1 MSWEFVK
8 SDHYGFFCLVDQN
21 GNDIL
26 IPDGQNDGDYP
37 VCWMGEDMSDHV
49 KRLIEVS
56 PDLLAVCQHVERE
69 LCEITGNLR
78 IDGYR
83 SLANEIEALRTDIHD
98 VISQIPEV
106 TDE

>member
-1 MSWEFVK
+1 MSWRFVE
-8 SDHYGFFCLVDQN
+8 SAYYGFSHLEDGE

-26 IPDGQNDGDYP
+26 IPDVDDDSLT
-37 VCWMGEDMSDHV
+37 CWMGEEMSDHV
-49 KRLIEVS
+49 RRLIEVS

-69 LCEITGNLR
+69 LRETIAGLGLEGELSMASELEILQT
-78 IDGYR
+78 
-83 SLANEIEALRTDIHD
+83 EIHD